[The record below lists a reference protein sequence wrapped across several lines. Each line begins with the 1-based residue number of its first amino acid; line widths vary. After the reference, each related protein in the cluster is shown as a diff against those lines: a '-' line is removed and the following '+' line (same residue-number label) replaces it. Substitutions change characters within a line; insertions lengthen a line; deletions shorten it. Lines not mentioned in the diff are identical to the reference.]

1 MFGGIMNS
9 VGKKKGI
16 IMKFLICVL
25 KYATR
30 RYDSFPRKKVVA
42 FINCIVRY

>member
-16 IMKFLICVL
+16 LLKFVICVL

-30 RYDSFPRKKVVA
+30 RCDSFPRKEVVG